1 MTRFATLC
9 LTVITGVLASA
20 LVHADMT
27 DILVYKGEL
36 RFVAP
41 AGEAGDALMIQFRTK
56 TRDIQ
61 RITVDRLSVT
71 NTNTRAYT
79 RLPDRTASLLNH
91 VDDEGYWT
99 TDLLY
104 NGLEMGNDSLRVEGQ
119 VTLFL
124 IGSQRTRHFSVYLR
138 PEPSYRSFGSSID
151 WSTLD

>member
-1 MTRFATLC
+1 MISL
-9 LTVITGVLASA
+9 
-20 LVHADMT
+20 LVAGPVQADMT

-41 AGEAGDALMIQFRTK
+41 AGEARDALLIQFRTK

-61 RITVDRLSVT
+61 RIAVERLSVT
-71 NTNTRAYT
+71 NTSTREYT
-79 RLPDRTASLLNH
+79 RLPDRTAGLLNH

-124 IGSQRTRHFSVYLR
+124 IGSQRSRHFSVYLR
-138 PEPSYRSFGSSID
+138 PEPSYRSIGSSID
-151 WSTLD
+151 WGIAD